1 MIFIAYVETY
11 NDETRFKNH
20 HVAFA
25 ADDFASAM
33 TIVENYFK
41 DEIEKITLLEPISD
55 SSSVIFLDKEAEDH
69 IREHPFNAF

>member
-11 NDETRFKNH
+11 NDETRFENH

-25 ADDFASAM
+25 ADDFSSAM
-33 TIVENYFK
+33 TIIENCFK

-55 SSSVIFLDKEAEDH
+55 SSSVIFLDKEAEEH
-69 IREHPFNAF
+69 IRGHQFNAF